1 MSAATPQSVTGP
13 ETGPDSDPDTDSGP
27 AAPASRA
34 VSCTIEMDVTETAEL
49 LWSVAVARGPEV
61 AAEELSLTVDG
72 TPVQVEEIEVA
83 DGGRLHLCTAP
94 PGHLRL
100 SYAAHVRGAAEPAV
114 VEPVDDIV
122 YRRPSRYAES
132 DELGPTAWAEFAG
145 LEGKE
150 LLDAVSS
157 WVGTQLFYVSGSSRV
172 TDGATQTLLHRQG
185 VCRDFAH
192 LVIALLRARNVPARL
207 VAVYAPGLSP
217 MDFHAVVEAAID
229 GQWRVVDATALAPRS
244 GLLRISTGRDA
255 SDTAFLTVHS
265 GRADLRTVEVTATA
279 DPELPA
285 DDLTDL
291 VSLT

>member
-1 MSAATPQSVTGP
+1 MRATSPTRSVTC
-13 ETGPDSDPDTDSGP
+13 
-27 AAPASRA
+27 A
-34 VSCTIEMDVTETAEL
+34 VELEVREQAEL
-49 LWSVAVARGPEV
+49 LWSVAVARTADGPEV
-61 AAEELSLTVDG
+61 GSEDLSVTVDG
-72 TPVQVEEIEVA
+72 GPVEVQEVAVA

-94 PGHLRL
+94 PGRLRL
-100 SYAAHVRGAAEPAV
+100 SYAAEVVGTAEPALV
-114 VEPVDDIV
+114 DPVDDIV

-132 DELGPTAWAEFAG
+132 DELGPTAWAEFSR

-157 WVGTQLFYVSGSSRV
+157 WVGTQLYYVSGSSRV

-229 GQWRVVDATALAPRS
+229 GRWRVVDATAMAPRAS
-244 GLLRISTGRDA
+244 LVRISTGRDA

-265 GRADLRTVEVTATA
+265 GRADLVSVEVSATA
-279 DPELPA
+279 DPELPR